1 NYTHEEATELKDIIN
16 LGALPLKLTE
26 KYTQSIGATLGQ
38 QSLEQTVKA
47 GIIGSLLILVFMVAF
62 YRVPGIVAAITL
74 IAYTWLVLVV
84 FYLMNATL
92 TLPGIAA
99 LILGIGMAVDA
110 NIIKFERIKEEI
122 RSGKSLLSSLRSGSK
137 HSIRTIMDA
146 NITNIISCGVLYAIG
161 NGAIKGFALTMI
173 VSILISMLTN
183 ILFSKFLIDLLI
195 RSNLFKKPTY
205 FGVKE
210 ADIRDL

>member
-1 NYTHEEATELKDIIN
+1 
-16 LGALPLKLTE
+16 
-26 KYTQSIGATLGQ
+26 
-38 QSLEQTVKA
+38 
-47 GIIGSLLILVFMVAF
+47 
-62 YRVPGIVAAITL
+62 
-74 IAYTWLVLVV
+74 
-84 FYLMNATL
+84 
-92 TLPGIAA
+92 
-99 LILGIGMAVDA
+99 
-110 NIIKFERIKEEI
+110 
-122 RSGKSLLSSLRSGSK
+122 
-137 HSIRTIMDA
+137 MDA